1 MSATAKA
8 ARAALKSKA
17 NRLVRTDPKAQ
28 VDASGYTPPDAL
40 NADVQTGMKPISK
53 RAFKRGGKVVHMH
66 GKEAAKHA
74 GRTQRKS
81 GGSATMIDSM
91 INRDVKVA
99 NDKRD
104 GIHHVGG
111 FKRGG
116 KIHKLG
122 GGTIGN
128 NPVTQSMQGMGAA
141 AMRKRGGKTMKREH
155 HADGS
160 SVGSD
165 DAIANYLNSPEG
177 QTGPMQPTPAPVR
190 QKPTPEQ
197 SWADTRAAQADD
209 ARRAASAKAFGE
221 EQKEYQRSLQHYKSG
236 GKVGKWIKSAIKH
249 PGALHKALHVP
260 AGEKIPAKKLEKA
273 AHSDNPKMAKR
284 ANFAKTL
291 GRMHHAKGGA
301 THPDEAEDKKLI
313 KKMVKPSA
321 IAHKAHGGEASHP
334 KGCSCHKCSGG
345 RIGRATGGNVPET
358 TKISGTRPT
367 GDRVAKASGG
377 QLSPFGQAFRAAR
390 SAGQSTFNFNGKTYT
405 TQMKGEN
412 APMPPSRPSD
422 LGSSGGQ
429 SQTAPVASSDGLQ
442 YKGMPL
448 QPEFFQ
454 RNNYANLADAGNN
467 APPMSVSSAV
477 DAARQK
483 LGSALAQHESDV
495 AADNQ
500 NADMGPVYGPA
511 GLKRGGRAARKDG
524 GRTSGKGKM
533 NVNVIIAGHGQHPGM
548 GQQGMMPPN
557 GMPPKPQGMPVPVPS
572 AGGMPMGGMP
582 PGGAMPMMPMGMMP
596 PSGPSGAPPQ
606 MPPMGRK
613 SGGRANDV
621 MFHMSAGARSGEG
634 RLEKAKLHKRKR

>member
-128 NPVTQSMQGMGAA
+128 NSVTQSMQGMGAA
-141 AMRKRGGKTMKREH
+141 SMRKRGGKTMKREH
-155 HADGS
+155 HADG
-160 SVGSD
+160 
-165 DAIANYLNSPEG
+165 
-177 QTGPMQPTPAPVR
+177 
-190 QKPTPEQ
+190 
-197 SWADTRAAQADD
+197 
-209 ARRAASAKAFGE
+209 
-221 EQKEYQRSLQHYKSG
+221 
-236 GKVGKWIKSAIKH
+236 
-249 PGALHKALHVP
+249 
-260 AGEKIPAKKLEKA
+260 
-273 AHSDNPKMAKR
+273 
-284 ANFAKTL
+284 
-291 GRMHHAKGGA
+291 RMHHAKGGA
-301 THPDEAEDKKLI
+301 AHPDEAEDKKLI

-367 GDRVAKASGG
+367 GDRVAKADGG

-572 AGGMPMGGMP
+572 AGNMPMGGMP